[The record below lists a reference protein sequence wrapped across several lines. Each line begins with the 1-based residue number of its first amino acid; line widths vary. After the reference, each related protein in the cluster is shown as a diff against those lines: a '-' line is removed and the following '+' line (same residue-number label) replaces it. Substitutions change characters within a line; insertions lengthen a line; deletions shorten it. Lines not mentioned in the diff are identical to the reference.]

1 VSELT
6 NKSETL
12 SFELDND
19 HQEYIY
25 CFEGSLNL
33 GQYPSLGERYSLKI
47 YCQVKIEFTLSSDKA
62 LVTIIEMPQ

>member
-1 VSELT
+1 MSELT

-19 HQEYIY
+19 YQVYIY

-33 GQYPSLGERYSLKI
+33 GQYPSLGERDSLKI
-47 YCQVKIEFTLSSDKA
+47 FGQVKIEFTLSSDK
-62 LVTIIEMPQ
+62 VHVIIIEMPQ